1 MSFNKKSN
9 KVSPN
14 VPADSSNNKK
24 NSSNETKVLPNT
36 ESNSNKYFYYDQMND
51 ANKKAMD
58 VMQKDGPEAA
68 IKHMFTDQ
76 ETGRQLSYAEMR
88 SRYG

>member
-9 KVSPN
+9 KVSPIITEE
-14 VPADSSNNKK
+14 SSDTKK
-24 NSSNETKVLPNT
+24 SSSDETKVHPNT
-36 ESNSNKYFYYDQMND
+36 KSDSNKYFYYDQMDD

-58 VMQKDGPEAA
+58 VMQKDGPKEA

-76 ETGRQLSYAEMR
+76 KTGRQLSYSEMR
-88 SRYG
+88 YLYG

>member
-14 VPADSSNNKK
+14 VPADSSNK
-24 NSSNETKVLPNT
+24 TKVLPNT
-36 ESNSNKYFYYDQMND
+36 ESNSNKYFYYDQMDD

-68 IKHMFTDQ
+68 IKHMFTNQ